1 MMFRQTRILS
11 LGKVVQVLVL
21 TVVHLI
27 TVFGDL
33 AASDEGAVS
42 ILGWKRIL
50 YSDLTPKKD
59 AQANLVHRG
68 WPWSQWEYV
77 VLAVWLVGLINEL
90 L

>member
-42 ILGWKRIL
+42 ILG
-50 YSDLTPKKD
+50 
-59 AQANLVHRG
+59 
-68 WPWSQWEYV
+68 
-77 VLAVWLVGLINEL
+77 
-90 L
+90 